1 MKAWCCPLRTFVCCC
16 RQTSIVWAVVVYSLG
31 RGHVVMSWVDCLVLA
46 VVRWGQWTIAKRHFR
61 WVISSFILVQSSI
74 NWWWAELMLSH
85 SWRRLIPPLPPRVPQ
100 DTPLKPLFGKMTRES
115 ARIGRGESGHDMAN
129 QLHYNIF
136 LFFYFRSTHPPA
148 FIMAMPCPMWQ
159 TCPGSSLCRRVHA
172 ISSKTIMKKLTLML

>member
-136 LFFYFRSTHPPA
+136 VFLLPLHTSTSLHYGH
-148 FIMAMPCPMWQ
+148 AMPHVTDLSRQFTMSPCACHVCHQ
-159 TCPGSSLCRRVHA
+159 RH
-172 ISSKTIMKKLTLML
+172 